1 MKPDGI
7 PVHPTDRF
15 PACSR
20 HSIHFQ
26 HLLSRHPPDKRL
38 ASRKIEVQL
47 MAGRSNT
54 TLKKRQ
60 KEMARA
66 EKQREKFAKRLEKKK
81 GGLTDEITGEDGVEE
96 SPAEEAAAPVVPE
109 VNPGLSW

>member
-1 MKPDGI
+1 
-7 PVHPTDRF
+7 
-15 PACSR
+15 
-20 HSIHFQ
+20 
-26 HLLSRHPPDKRL
+26 
-38 ASRKIEVQL
+38 

-81 GGLTDEITGEDGVEE
+81 GDLGEQTDDVALEEGVEATPVAE
-96 SPAEEAAAPVVPE
+96 AASPAVPE
-109 VNPGLSW
+109 PNAPLSW

>member
-1 MKPDGI
+1 
-7 PVHPTDRF
+7 
-15 PACSR
+15 
-20 HSIHFQ
+20 
-26 HLLSRHPPDKRL
+26 
-38 ASRKIEVQL
+38 

-81 GGLTDEITGEDGVEE
+81 GDPGGLTDEITGEDGVEE
-96 SPAEEAAAPVVPE
+96 SPAAEAAAPAVPE

>member
-1 MKPDGI
+1 
-7 PVHPTDRF
+7 
-15 PACSR
+15 
-20 HSIHFQ
+20 
-26 HLLSRHPPDKRL
+26 
-38 ASRKIEVQL
+38 

-81 GGLTDEITGEDGVEE
+81 GVFGEQPDVPLEEGVEE
-96 SPAEEAAAPVVPE
+96 SPAAE
-109 VNPGLSW
+109 VLALPPA

>member
-1 MKPDGI
+1 
-7 PVHPTDRF
+7 
-15 PACSR
+15 
-20 HSIHFQ
+20 
-26 HLLSRHPPDKRL
+26 
-38 ASRKIEVQL
+38 

-81 GGLTDEITGEDGVEE
+81 GDLGEPTDEIAGEDGVEE
-96 SPAEEAAAPVVPE
+96 SPVAEAAAPVVPE
-109 VNPGLSW
+109 PNPGLSW

>member
-1 MKPDGI
+1 
-7 PVHPTDRF
+7 
-15 PACSR
+15 
-20 HSIHFQ
+20 
-26 HLLSRHPPDKRL
+26 
-38 ASRKIEVQL
+38 

-81 GGLTDEITGEDGVEE
+81 GILGEQPDIAVVDDIDAP
-96 SPAEEAAAPVVPE
+96 PAAEALALPHE
-109 VNPGLSW
+109 

>member
-1 MKPDGI
+1 
-7 PVHPTDRF
+7 
-15 PACSR
+15 
-20 HSIHFQ
+20 
-26 HLLSRHPPDKRL
+26 
-38 ASRKIEVQL
+38 

-81 GGLTDEITGEDGVEE
+81 GEPGELTDESPEGTEE
-96 SPAEEAAAPVVPE
+96 SALADPLMTLPVNIE
-109 VNPGLSW
+109 LSASGGIRILPPTT

>member
-1 MKPDGI
+1 
-7 PVHPTDRF
+7 
-15 PACSR
+15 
-20 HSIHFQ
+20 
-26 HLLSRHPPDKRL
+26 
-38 ASRKIEVQL
+38 

-81 GGLTDEITGEDGVEE
+81 GELGEQPDEVLEEPLEQSAIAEPLTLTL
-96 SPAEEAAAPVVPE
+96 P
-109 VNPGLSW
+109 

>member
-1 MKPDGI
+1 
-7 PVHPTDRF
+7 
-15 PACSR
+15 
-20 HSIHFQ
+20 
-26 HLLSRHPPDKRL
+26 
-38 ASRKIEVQL
+38 

-81 GGLTDEITGEDGVEE
+81 GGPTDEITGEDGVEE
-96 SPAEEAAAPVVPE
+96 SATAETVPAVPE

>member
-1 MKPDGI
+1 
-7 PVHPTDRF
+7 
-15 PACSR
+15 
-20 HSIHFQ
+20 
-26 HLLSRHPPDKRL
+26 
-38 ASRKIEVQL
+38 

-81 GGLTDEITGEDGVEE
+81 GEPGEQTDETAEE
-96 SPAEEAAAPVVPE
+96 SALADPLLSLPVNVEISASGGIVLTPIT
-109 VNPGLSW
+109 

>member
-1 MKPDGI
+1 
-7 PVHPTDRF
+7 
-15 PACSR
+15 
-20 HSIHFQ
+20 
-26 HLLSRHPPDKRL
+26 
-38 ASRKIEVQL
+38 

-66 EKQREKFAKRLEKKK
+66 EKQREKFAKRLDKKK
-81 GGLTDEITGEDGVEE
+81 GEPGDPTDEITGEDGVEE
-96 SPAEEAAAPVVPE
+96 SPAAEAAAPVVPE

>member
-1 MKPDGI
+1 
-7 PVHPTDRF
+7 
-15 PACSR
+15 
-20 HSIHFQ
+20 
-26 HLLSRHPPDKRL
+26 
-38 ASRKIEVQL
+38 

-81 GGLTDEITGEDGVEE
+81 GDLGGQTDENTSEEGVEQSPSEE
-96 SPAEEAAAPVVPE
+96 SSVLTLVQ
-109 VNPGLSW
+109 

>member
-1 MKPDGI
+1 
-7 PVHPTDRF
+7 
-15 PACSR
+15 
-20 HSIHFQ
+20 
-26 HLLSRHPPDKRL
+26 
-38 ASRKIEVQL
+38 

-81 GGLTDEITGEDGVEE
+81 GVFDEQQDVPVEEGTEE
-96 SPAEEAAAPVVPE
+96 SPSAEALAPALP
-109 VNPGLSW
+109 PA